1 MQAEPDREPL
11 ESRALRVAR
20 HWRMNLQLTAL
31 LLAAWFGVTFGV
43 TFFGRELDGVFFGW
57 PFSFWVAAQGALIV
71 YVALIWAYSR
81 VMSRIDRDCGL
92 AEDD

>member
-1 MQAEPDREPL
+1 MQAEPDREAL
-11 ESRALRVAR
+11 ESRAQRVAR
-20 HWRMNLQLTAL
+20 HWRMNLRLTTV
-31 LLAAWFGVTFGV
+31 LLAVWFGVTFGV

>member
-1 MQAEPDREPL
+1 VQAASERG
-11 ESRALRVAR
+11 SRAQRVAR
-20 HWRMNLQLTAL
+20 HWRINLWLTAL
-31 LLAAWFGVTFGV
+31 LLATWFGVTFIV

-71 YVALIWAYSR
+71 YVALVWAYSR
-81 VMSRIDRDCGL
+81 AMNRIDRDCGL